1 MIVNISSCGD
11 GLNKYDDDDELIF
24 GGGRVL
30 IYSFF
35 YGIRVKEMRKQ
46 MFLGNAHYVVIKIF
60 LKIPSQ

>member
-1 MIVNISSCGD
+1 MIVNISCCGD
-11 GLNKYDDDDELIF
+11 GPNKYDDDDELIF
-24 GGGRVL
+24 GGGVL

-35 YGIRVKEMRKQ
+35 YGIRVKKMRKQ